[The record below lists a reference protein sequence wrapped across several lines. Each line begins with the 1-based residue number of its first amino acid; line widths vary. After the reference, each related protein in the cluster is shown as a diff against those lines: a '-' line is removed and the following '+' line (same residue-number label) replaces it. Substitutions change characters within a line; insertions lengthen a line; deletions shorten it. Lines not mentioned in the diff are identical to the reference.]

1 MTIYSREAG
10 MVFACLVSGN
20 AGAFFEM
27 EISELTRAGKRTAD
41 ETVGTAN
48 TKKNIANVLDVCQ
61 QPFFVSGFGR
71 VCLANPT
78 CATYR
83 KYVHRSRVGN
93 KLEPIYL
100 PRSLPPLDSNG
111 RTRLVVDYRLVVRA
125 LARRN
130 DGSQRLPGL

>member
-61 QPFFVSGFGR
+61 QPFFVSRFCG
-71 VCLANPT
+71 
-78 CATYR
+78 
-83 KYVHRSRVGN
+83 
-93 KLEPIYL
+93 
-100 PRSLPPLDSNG
+100 SLPG
-111 RTRLVVDYRLVVRA
+111 
-125 LARRN
+125 
-130 DGSQRLPGL
+130 